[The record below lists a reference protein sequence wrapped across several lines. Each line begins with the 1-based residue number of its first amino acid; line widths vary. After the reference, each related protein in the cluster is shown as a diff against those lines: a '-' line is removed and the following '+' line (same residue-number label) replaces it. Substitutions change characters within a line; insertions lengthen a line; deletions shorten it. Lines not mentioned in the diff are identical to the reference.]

1 MIFSVISAEAE
12 QKLGKENLKIY
23 SSTFTPMY
31 YAVTE
36 DKHKCSMKLICAGPE
51 QKVMTRHCRV
61 AQSDCIFCATYK
73 HY

>member
-1 MIFSVISAEAE
+1 MCFLISAEAE
-12 QKLGKENLKIY
+12 QKFGKETIQIY

-51 QKVMTRHCRV
+51 QKVM
-61 AQSDCIFCATYK
+61 SG
-73 HY
+73 